1 MGDYLVIFTKN
12 RLSFLMPIR
21 WGKYVYDIS
30 KLMFH
35 LL

>member
-21 WGKYVYDIS
+21 EGEYLYDIS
-30 KLMFH
+30 NLMFH